1 MLISRKLLAVREQQ
15 EIKLF
20 PSKGEAAKELRDTFS
35 VPPALFHDKAY
46 FRSLAFVTEL
56 ASFHSLAQSYAN
68 KFKRINKRLI
78 NMPTH
83 LPRAAEINSS
93 AEQRIPDIWRF
104 QTLQASTFL
113 SDTVLKQLALEGQL
127 VAFSV
132 GSENKR

>member
-1 MLISRKLLAVREQQ
+1 
-15 EIKLF
+15 
-20 PSKGEAAKELRDTFS
+20 
-35 VPPALFHDKAY
+35 
-46 FRSLAFVTEL
+46 
-56 ASFHSLAQSYAN
+56 
-68 KFKRINKRLI
+68 
-78 NMPTH
+78 MPTH

-127 VAFSV
+127 VAFSA